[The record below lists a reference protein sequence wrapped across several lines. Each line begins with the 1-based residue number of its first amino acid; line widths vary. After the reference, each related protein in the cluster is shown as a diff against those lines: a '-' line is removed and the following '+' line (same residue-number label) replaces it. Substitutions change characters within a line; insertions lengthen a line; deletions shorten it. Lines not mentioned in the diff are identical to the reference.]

1 MNLVLFNTHAKIRLQ
16 AVHLKR
22 LDSYNN
28 VQK

>member
-1 MNLVLFNTHAKIRLQ
+1 MSLVLFNTHAKIRLQ

-22 LDSYNN
+22 LDGYNN